1 MESAATAVA
10 YKESDLKMLRLGSLV
25 LAAAW
30 GLNLGVRLLAV
41 VPRMLSRSPIAFA
54 DIAYVIAFS
63 IFLIGALASL
73 TPRFVSVLQTRQN
86 KWARKSRGE
95 RFRVKCAL
103 VLGAI
108 STALLPFALIFVEM
122 EGSPGQDSLT
132 YFLRAAPV
140 TMLVY
145 AAITVV
151 TIIWTYR
158 QAS

>member
-1 MESAATAVA
+1 MEPAATAVP
-10 YKESDLKMLRLGSLV
+10 YRNPNLKMLRLSSYCLV
-25 LAAAW
+25 AAW
-30 GLNLGVRLLAV
+30 GLSLVVRLLVV
-41 VPRMLSRSPIAFA
+41 VPRLLNRSPIAFA

-73 TPRFVSVLQTRQN
+73 TPRFLRVVLARQN
-86 KWARKSRGE
+86 KWAQKSRGE

-151 TIIWTYR
+151 TIIWAYR

>member
-73 TPRFVSVLQTRQN
+73 TPRFVRVLQTRQN

-108 STALLPFALIFVEM
+108 SSALLPFALIFVEM
-122 EGSPGQDSLT
+122 EGSPGQDLLT

-151 TIIWTYR
+151 TIIWAYR

>member
-1 MESAATAVA
+1 MESTATAVP
-10 YKESDLKMLRLGSLV
+10 YKESDLKMLRMGSLV

-30 GLNLGVRLLAV
+30 GLSLVVRLLGV
-41 VPRMLSRSPIAFA
+41 VPRLLNRSPIALA

-73 TPRFVSVLQTRQN
+73 TPRFVRVLQTRQN

-122 EGSPGQDSLT
+122 EGSPGQDLLT

-140 TMLVY
+140 TMLIY

-151 TIIWTYR
+151 TIIWASR

>member
-30 GLNLGVRLLAV
+30 GLNFGVRLLAV
-41 VPRMLSRSPIAFA
+41 VPRMLSRSPIVFV

-63 IFLIGALASL
+63 IFLIAALASL
-73 TPRFVSVLQTRQN
+73 TPRFLRVVLARQN
-86 KWARKSRGE
+86 KWNRKSRGE

-103 VLGAI
+103 VLAAI
-108 STALLPFALIFVEM
+108 LLGVLPFALIFVEM
-122 EGSPGQDSLT
+122 GGSPSQDLLT
-132 YFLRAAPV
+132 YFLGAAPV
-140 TMLVY
+140 TMLIY

-151 TIIWTYR
+151 TIIWASR

>member
-73 TPRFVSVLQTRQN
+73 TPRFVRVLQMRQN

-122 EGSPGQDSLT
+122 EGSPGQDLLT
-132 YFLRAAPV
+132 YFLGAAPV
-140 TMLVY
+140 TMLIY

-151 TIIWTYR
+151 AIIWVSR